1 MLIDRVTIIQLL
13 LVSSYLITQVVLAI
27 LLWIDLI
34 ARLDMIKV
42 ALFLL
47 GRLI

>member
-13 LVSSYLITQVVLAI
+13 LVSGYLITQVVLAI
-27 LLWIDLI
+27 LPWIDLI
-34 ARLDMIKV
+34 ARLDIIKV